1 MAYAGAKENTSQEI
15 GQLLAKSAPES
26 AVHEYFGALV
36 KAIKKHPRSYTLDI
50 ANKMYVMDGL
60 DVLKAFK
67 TVINRHYGGQFEV
80 VDFEESVESAKKINK
95 FVEKA
100 THDKIHDLISPDM
113 LNDMTRLVLI
123 NAVYF
128 KGEWANKFRV
138 AFTKKKTFYIDE
150 NNTEELDM
158 MYNKTAK
165 FIYFDDKELQLLGMP
180 YRGGEMF
187 MFVLLPKERFGLAK
201 MLAKLDGKSLLKL
214 VKKRSK
220 QEVQV
225 ELPKFRLESTH
236 DLNGPLT
243 KLGMS
248 TAFSD
253 SANFEGIADT
263 DEPLKIDK
271 MVQKA
276 FIEVNESGTEA
287 AAATGV
293 VKSRCGASREPALA
307 GRFIA
312 DHPFISFITSK
323 TNTILFSL
331 QLLGMP
337 YRGGEM
343 FMFVLLP
350 KERFGLAKMLAK
362 LDGKSLLKLVKKRS
376 KQEVQVELPKFRLE
390 STHDLNGPLTKLGM
404 STAFTNS
411 ANFEGIAATDE
422 PLKIDKMVQKA
433 FIEVNE
439 SGTEAA
445 AATGVVKSR
454 CGAAREPALAGR
466 FIADHPFISFITSKT
481 IYSLFRDFPQL
492 ICRRFW
498 SN

>member
-50 ANKMYVMDGL
+50 ANKMYVKDGL
-60 DVLKAFK
+60 DVTEEFE
-67 TVINRHYGGQFEV
+67 TIINSHYGGQFEAV
-80 VDFEESVESAKKINK
+80 AFVQSVESAKKINK

-100 THDKIHDLISPDM
+100 THDKIHDLINPNM

-248 TAFSD
+248 TAF
-253 SANFEGIADT
+253 
-263 DEPLKIDK
+263 
-271 MVQKA
+271 
-276 FIEVNESGTEA
+276 
-287 AAATGV
+287 
-293 VKSRCGASREPALA
+293 
-307 GRFIA
+307 
-312 DHPFISFITSK
+312 
-323 TNTILFSL
+323 
-331 QLLGMP
+331 
-337 YRGGEM
+337 
-343 FMFVLLP
+343 
-350 KERFGLAKMLAK
+350 
-362 LDGKSLLKLVKKRS
+362 
-376 KQEVQVELPKFRLE
+376 
-390 STHDLNGPLTKLGM
+390 
-404 STAFTNS
+404 TNS

-433 FIEVNE
+433 FIEINE
-439 SGTEAA
+439 KGTEAA
-445 AATGVVKSR
+445 AATTGVKCYCAS
-454 CGAAREPALAGR
+454 APKR

-481 IYSLFRDFPQL
+481 NILFSAVFR
-492 ICRRFW
+492 
-498 SN
+498 N